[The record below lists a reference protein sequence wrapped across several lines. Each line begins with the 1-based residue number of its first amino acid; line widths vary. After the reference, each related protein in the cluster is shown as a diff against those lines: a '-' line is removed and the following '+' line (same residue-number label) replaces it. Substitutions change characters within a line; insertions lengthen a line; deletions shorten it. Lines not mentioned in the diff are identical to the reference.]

1 MVDLPETLGTY
12 WHLMAPLLGGVPAY
26 RDPVRR
32 EDEDQLLVPVLRGS
46 RQRRGGGSPQG
57 RRGVHRTGQGRVLGE
72 SSRVDRPAG
81 QLVRSVL
88 TAVGPPPA
96 REVLIPCRSH
106 PRAGPFTPRLGLAAG
121 EAQAPGGSRARSR
134 GYSAGVCPAEHL
146 ACPAAGLGHEAG
158 QGSADLPERWSY
170 YQQPTHQ
177 RAIPAGAGI
186 RGRRRRRGSR
196 GRVHP
201 RAGGEQRL
209 SAGLGKA
216 GSKRSAA
223 DPVTV
228 PDRMST
234 PFSARTSHHDG
245 TTLVRDAVTRLEEQR
260 SVQDDL
266 KVGTEQELTDQQHSR
281 RRSSPVKVHTHRP
294 SIPEEPAPTN
304 PKTSPQ
310 AWEQHRPHCGDEP
323 LVGPSPRMG
332 PALGG
337 VNRGVQ
343 GDAVETVGRVGAGG
357 DVLSLGAR
365 APSALTGT
373 RVAVSRVPSRAERIF
388 TTDPCDRS
396 RTCVTTSSDVQ
407 GPGKEVN
414 DLPPVLAARG
424 VRPAPGSAGPPPRGR
439 PPERGTGA
447 RSEAAV
453 RSPAAARPAAA
464 LAHRS
469 VGSRS
474 GASGRAERRD
484 GSRCTPQ
491 GRFSRPGK

>member
-1 MVDLPETLGTY
+1 
-12 WHLMAPLLGGVPAY
+12 
-26 RDPVRR
+26 
-32 EDEDQLLVPVLRGS
+32 
-46 RQRRGGGSPQG
+46 
-57 RRGVHRTGQGRVLGE
+57 
-72 SSRVDRPAG
+72 
-81 QLVRSVL
+81 
-88 TAVGPPPA
+88 
-96 REVLIPCRSH
+96 
-106 PRAGPFTPRLGLAAG
+106 
-121 EAQAPGGSRARSR
+121 
-134 GYSAGVCPAEHL
+134 
-146 ACPAAGLGHEAG
+146 
-158 QGSADLPERWSY
+158 
-170 YQQPTHQ
+170 
-177 RAIPAGAGI
+177 
-186 RGRRRRRGSR
+186 
-196 GRVHP
+196 
-201 RAGGEQRL
+201 
-209 SAGLGKA
+209 
-216 GSKRSAA
+216 
-223 DPVTV
+223 
-228 PDRMST
+228 MST

-424 VRPAPGSAGPPPRGR
+424 VRPAPGSAGPSPSGRRSAARARGR
-439 PPERGTGA
+439 RRRSAPLRRRG
-447 RSEAAV
+447 R
-453 RSPAAARPAAA
+453 RRPSPI
-464 LAHRS
+464 
-469 VGSRS
+469 GRS
-474 GASGRAERRD
+474 GAGRARRAGPRGVTVPAVRPRAASPARRSD
-484 GSRCTPQ
+484 
-491 GRFSRPGK
+491 RPGPGERLWCRSRLFRRFAGCRRRRRAVRLPGGWR